1 MSRTLMAGAVALT
14 FSALGWTATV
24 AQENHVHTQAAEPS
38 AEVYDCAIAAIPA
51 LHQQDDT
58 HRKGRAKLSDRFP
71 NIELRTQCGTPVK
84 FFDDLVKDRTVVIN
98 FMYTTCAD
106 ICPGATQNLTYVHEA
121 LGPHMG
127 EDILMISISLDPA
140 VDTPA
145 VLREY
150 DEIFGGPRP
159 GWLYLTGDYD
169 EIDGLRR
176 ALGVYDL
183 DPVIDADR
191 AQHGGILTLGNDRT
205 NSWAALPT
213 MANSSELAKS
223 IIWLTRDA
231 RR

>member
-1 MSRTLMAGAVALT
+1 MNRTLLAGAVALT
-14 FSALGWTATV
+14 LSALGWKV
-24 AQENHVHTQAAEPS
+24 AVADENHTPTPATEPI
-38 AEVYDCAIAAIPA
+38 AVAYDCAVATPPA
-51 LHQQDDT
+51 LRQQDDT
-58 HRKGRAKLSDRFP
+58 HRKGRTKLSDRFP

-84 FFDDLVKDRTVVIN
+84 FYDDLVKDRAVVIN

-106 ICPGATQNLTYVHEA
+106 ICPGTTQNLVYVHEA
-121 LGPHMG
+121 LGAHMG
-127 EDILMISISLDPA
+127 EDMLMISISLDPA

-145 VLREY
+145 ALRQY

-191 AQHGGILTLGNDRT
+191 EQHGGILTLGNDRT
-205 NSWAALPT
+205 NSWAALPS